1 MTLIKSEVS
10 YSPKIELIH
19 VLGGNLKLFFFS
31 SRRRHTRSKRDWS
44 SDVCSSDL
52 NHASYVLTA
61 RDVRLMTDP
70 WLFGSAFNNG
80 WDLISETKFS
90 LDDFREIT
98 HIWFSHEQDRKSVV

>member
-1 MTLIKSEVS
+1 M
-10 YSPKIELIH
+10 P
-19 VLGGNLKLFFFS
+19 VLSALEARPTIRS
-31 SRRRHTRSKRDWS
+31 ATRTATRLRIRW
-44 SDVCSSDL
+44 V

-90 LDDFREIT
+90 LVLPRT
-98 HIWFSHEQDRKSVV
+98 PRSLRAARPQSNRPGSSR